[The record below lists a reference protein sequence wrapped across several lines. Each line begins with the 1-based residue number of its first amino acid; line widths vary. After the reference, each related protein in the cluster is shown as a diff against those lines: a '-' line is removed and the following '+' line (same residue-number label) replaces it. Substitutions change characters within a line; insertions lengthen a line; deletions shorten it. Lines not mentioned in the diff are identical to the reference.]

1 MVSSA
6 SAQIEATGG
15 DQLRTTIIVNG
26 KESNV
31 PDYAT
36 VSNRLGR
43 ILMDLTLVLGPGY
56 SNRSSCCIR
65 TDRNYSGP
73 RVRQLTSSPTR
84 ASHPCRNHG
93 SHFEKAKTAFE
104 QGGGRDELVTNNE
117 SDSEDRG
124 ANDKTTES
132 VDEKASAHQQQREGV

>member
-15 DQLRTTIIVNG
+15 EQLRTTITVNG
-26 KESNV
+26 EERNV

-36 VSNRLGR
+36 VSNQLGA
-43 ILMDLTLVLGPGY
+43 ILMDLTSVLGPGY

-65 TDRNYSGP
+65 TDLGP
-73 RVRQLTSSPTR
+73 ECVNLTSSPTR
-84 ASHPCRNHG
+84 DSHLFRNHG

-104 QGGGRDELVTNNE
+104 QGGGRGELASNNE

-124 ANDKTTES
+124 ANDKMTES